1 MDKRE
6 VKKAFDGLTE
16 DVLDNFSDYKPE
28 HKVMVNNQLKSFKN
42 LNEILS
48 IYDNKMKKEEIKKEF
63 DSLRDDLLDNY
74 DNYTEE
80 HKQLVQNELTKY
92 KALNDTLDEY
102 DKKNEKQI
110 QKKKSFWDILCQAF
124 GIKRWV
130 KEKIYY

>member
-1 MDKRE
+1 MISFIEEIYMDKRE

-92 KALNDTLDEY
+92 HLASY
-102 DKKNEKQI
+102 
-110 QKKKSFWDILCQAF
+110 FP
-124 GIKRWV
+124 
-130 KEKIYY
+130 